1 MNKLNLKILIKESLM
16 NKLGIV
22 VGTRPSIIKMSPII
36 QEIKNRK
43 IPFFVI
49 HSGQHYTK
57 NMSQTFFDDLNL
69 PPPDYNCET
78 VKEKK
83 HHGEQTAEMLVFV
96 EKILLQERPR
106 ILLVGGDAN
115 TNLAAALAAR
125 KLKISVGH
133 VEAGL
138 RSYNWEMPE
147 EHNRVIID
155 HISDYLFAPSKKAEE
170 ILKLDNVRGKIF
182 VVGSTIVDAINQ
194 NLQIAEKKSKWFNEI
209 NLNVDNDYLL
219 MTVHREENVDDR
231 LKFEEIISTIERISQ
246 KYDLP
251 IIFPIHPRTKNRL
264 MLFDLL
270 DRITKIKSLKL
281 TNPLGYLDFL
291 LLLSKASIVLTDS
304 GGVQQEACI
313 LRVPCITL
321 RTETEWIETVE
332 VKANIVTGTKPDE
345 VLKGVEKMLNS
356 DRDWRNPFGE
366 EGSARMIIEII
377 TQEILT

>member
-36 QEIKNRK
+36 QETKNRK

-147 EHNRVIID
+147 EHNRGIID

>member
-36 QEIKNRK
+36 QETKNRK

-356 DRDWRNPFGE
+356 VRDWRNPFGE

>member
-36 QEIKNRK
+36 QETKNRK